1 MTSHVWDSSVILSL
15 MEDGVRRGRLL
26 SAPHMADQAD
36 RVKPAMERTRWINLN
51 GEPDAVP
58 HVCDL
63 KFCIR
68 VFFMPCGTLTVRL
81 SVRIHSSKSLQI
93 KQLKLNKCQAIVRDG
108 LSMCQPCCGVFV
120 CQPLQ
125 NNRHRFCA
133 VDFNFHDT
141 LRCCWLR
148 KPCSPGHRFRSDR
161 WLCNIV

>member
-36 RVKPAMERTRWINLN
+36 RVKPAMERTRWIILN

-68 VFFMPCGTLTVRL
+68 VFFMPCGTLSAHPFIQV
-81 SVRIHSSKSLQI
+81 SP
-93 KQLKLNKCQAIVRDG
+93 NK
-108 LSMCQPCCGVFV
+108 
-120 CQPLQ
+120 
-125 NNRHRFCA
+125 
-133 VDFNFHDT
+133 T
-141 LRCCWLR
+141 T
-148 KPCSPGHRFRSDR
+148 
-161 WLCNIV
+161 